1 MKWKILHIIITI
13 NLLVAGCTD
22 SADDRSDN
30 EQPQHE
36 HELRLTMGM
45 PQLQNTTRAAGDL
58 PTGFT
63 AYTYSEN
70 NPINE
75 IVGFLV
81 PLDNNSS
88 QPSADRARMDI
99 ESRPSGW

>member
-63 AYTYSEN
+63 AYTYIS
-70 NPINE
+70 ILCTIIHFKSSTRHE
-75 IVGFLV
+75 IV
-81 PLDNNSS
+81 
-88 QPSADRARMDI
+88 
-99 ESRPSGW
+99 